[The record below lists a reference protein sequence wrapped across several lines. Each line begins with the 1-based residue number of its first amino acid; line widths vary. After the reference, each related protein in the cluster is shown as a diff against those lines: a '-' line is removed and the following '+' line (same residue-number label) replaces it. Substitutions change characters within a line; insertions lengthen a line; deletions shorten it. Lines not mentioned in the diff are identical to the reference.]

1 MDRKKFLARCVFNL
15 FLIVS
20 LSFSRGEQAIYQ
32 SIRIFYPSIDNIE
45 LIGSIGIPLDHISGK
60 KEYYMDI
67 VATSS
72 QTSYLKEMGLHL
84 EVLIKDMSKYFQER
98 SVSDYQRDFPL
109 GSMQGNYTWDELNT
123 RFDEL
128 REIYDNIISEKLI
141 LGQSVEDRDIWAFK
155 LSDNPN
161 IDEDEP
167 ELLYTGLTH
176 AREPLSMMNLIY
188 FDLYL

>member
-1 MDRKKFLARCVFNL
+1 
-15 FLIVS
+15 
-20 LSFSRGEQAIYQ
+20 
-32 SIRIFYPSIDNIE
+32 
-45 LIGSIGIPLDHISGK
+45 
-60 KEYYMDI
+60 MDI

-98 SVSDYQRDFPL
+98 SIPEYQRDFPL

-128 REIYDNIISEKLI
+128 REIYGNIISEKVI
-141 LGQSVEDRDIWAFK
+141 LGQSVEGRNIWAFK

-188 FDLYL
+188 FFQNLFPLIDYNKQVLFKQKFKK